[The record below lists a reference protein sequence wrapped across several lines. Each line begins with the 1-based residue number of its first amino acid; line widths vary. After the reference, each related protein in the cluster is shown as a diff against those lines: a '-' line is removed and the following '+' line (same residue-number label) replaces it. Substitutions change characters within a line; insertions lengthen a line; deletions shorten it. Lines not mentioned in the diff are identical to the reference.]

1 MKRILNIIL
10 KGTGLLAISMLFLS
24 ANTTS
29 MWIANQPKVP
39 DGIERFKKFK

>member
-10 KGTGLLAISMLFLS
+10 KSIGSLAICMLFLS

-29 MWIANQPKVP
+29 AWMANQPKIP
-39 DGIERFKKFK
+39 EGIEKFKLI